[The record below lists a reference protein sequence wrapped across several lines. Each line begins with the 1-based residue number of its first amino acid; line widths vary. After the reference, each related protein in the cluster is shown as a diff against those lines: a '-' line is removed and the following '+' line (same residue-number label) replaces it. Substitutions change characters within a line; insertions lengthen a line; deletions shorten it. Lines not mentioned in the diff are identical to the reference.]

1 MEVDDNIE
9 DDPALEMP
17 EDNQGPESIVP
28 SQSTTTEGKKNDF
41 QGKGKAKQ
49 QCISRLYK
57 CITYSTLQEQIKAP
71 KLRRLLWPRQN
82 LLNVANLTRVKKN
95 LAHGNFN
102 CGNPTTSQRLH
113 FSTSLLMTTFRCVPR
128 GMSYSSVLTLV
139 AFTLF
144 VTFSI

>member
-1 MEVDDNIE
+1 MGLVFVLEKVPTQAAPLPEPAVEAGVAEEKDDCMEVDDNIE

-71 KLRRLLWPRQN
+71 KLRRLLWPCQN
-82 LLNVANLTRVKKN
+82 L
-95 LAHGNFN
+95 
-102 CGNPTTSQRLH
+102 
-113 FSTSLLMTTFRCVPR
+113 
-128 GMSYSSVLTLV
+128 
-139 AFTLF
+139 
-144 VTFSI
+144 